1 MHPTDGALRR
11 ALDEPASLADADRQH
26 VAACERCQRAMAD
39 AATDRDYAHTVLTAA
54 DETTGQSLETSWR
67 RLTDEMSAQP
77 HPAAAA
83 TPSHPRRRR
92 LHRATVLGA
101 AGAVLVIGGATA
113 AAAND
118 WLPVFR
124 TESVAPVSVPVSM
137 SDVTN
142 LGGLAD
148 LSDLSAYGNWE
159 HQTTPQLRSVPNA
172 EAAAQRTGLTVTP
185 VPDLPTGVTGEPT
198 YHVVAQ
204 QSAVFQFSSA
214 KTKRAVAQA
223 GGTLPPLP
231 GALDGAV
238 LRLRAG
244 PAVVRLWQQS
254 SGLPTLVIAEIGAP
268 VAESSGVSLDVL
280 RDALLSLPGMPPEL
294 AAQLR
299 AVTSDGTTLPIPV
312 PADQFSTSATHVGS
326 APATLL
332 RSTDGTLT
340 GVVWVSDGLLRV
352 VAGPLSESEV
362 VSVANELG

>member
-26 VAACERCQRAMAD
+26 VTTCERCQRAMAE
-39 AATDRDYAHTVLTAA
+39 AATDRDYARAVLTVA
-54 DETTGQSLETSWR
+54 DAPTQTSLEATWR
-67 RLTDEMSAQP
+67 RLTDATAAQP
-77 HPAAAA
+77 RPAAEPP
-83 TPSHPRRRR
+83 TRLRRRR
-92 LHRATVLGA
+92 LHRVTVLAA
-101 AGAVLVIGGATA
+101 AGAVVVIGGATA

-118 WLPVFR
+118 WLPVFH
-124 TESVAPVSVPVSM
+124 TESVAPVSVPLSM

-142 LGGLAD
+142 LASLAD
-148 LSDLSAYGNWE
+148 LSDLSAYGHWE
-159 HQTTPQLRSVPNA
+159 HRTRPRLTSVPDVGAA
-172 EAAAQRTGLTVTP
+172 EQRTGLTVMP
-185 VPDLPTGVTGEPT
+185 VPDLPTGVTGDPT
-198 YHVVAQ
+198 YHVIEQ

-214 KTKRAVAQA
+214 KVKHAVAQA
-223 GGTLPPLP
+223 GGTPPPLP
-231 GALDGAV
+231 EALDGAV
-238 LRLRAG
+238 LRLQAG
-244 PAVVRLWQQS
+244 PAVVRVWQQT

-268 VAESSGVSLDVL
+268 VAESSGVPLDVL
-280 RDALLSLPGMPPEL
+280 RNALLSLPGMPPEL

-312 PADQFSTSATHVGS
+312 PENQFSTSATHVGS

-332 RSTDGTLT
+332 RSTDGTLS